1 MQDYLFTPTCAKI
14 RTMREFVKADS
25 QGKRRTYLEI
35 ECTGCGTSFH
45 RLKKDVNRSR
55 RNGVLY
61 DYCSVKCR
69 SISTGKYT
77 TVVCAF
83 CGKETEK
90 AVSKLANSKHGIY
103 FCNRECKDKGQRVEN
118 GITEIHP
125 PHYHDGANYYSK
137 LARNTHGNRCADCGN
152 SFEPFLSVHHIDGNR
167 ENFSLDNLEVL
178 CYNHHI
184 LRHLRLT
191 EQGWVLDWK
200 VLTPRESLTHLIE
213 ESLTIV
219 TARAGSS
226 TARAPDLHSGG

>member
-1 MQDYLFTPTCAKI
+1 MKSSILFVSTKTLHQNWCSPPEIGKLTCMKELVAI
-14 RTMREFVKADS
+14 DPS
-25 QGKRRTYLEI
+25 GKYRLHVELV
-35 ECTGCGTSFH
+35 CSNCGDTFLKQK
-45 RLKKDVNRSR
+45 RFLKKSVSGLHYCNRKCYIEHSKSR
-55 RNGVLY
+55 NAGKHVT
-61 DYCSVKCR
+61 VK
-69 SISTGKYT
+69 
-77 TVVCAF
+77 CAF

-90 AVSKLANSKHGIY
+90 AVSKLSNSKHGIY
-103 FCNRECKDKGQRVEN
+103 FCNRDCKDKGQRVEN

-152 SFEPFLSVHHIDGNR
+152 SFEPFLSVHHVDGNR

-200 VLTPRESLTHLIE
+200 VLTPRESLITLIE
-213 ESLTIV
+213 ESCKI
-219 TARAGSS
+219 
-226 TARAPDLHSGG
+226 